1 MPPFPPSPAGLPPPS
16 PHPPDRN
23 VAHVGALAA
32 ADCCQRF
39 DEGTCSNCVGYG
51 CDNCCEKICV
61 SMQPPPAPPPTP
73 PSPPSEPPPPSP
85 LSPPPP
91 GIPPPSPKSP
101 PPSPHMIVNQIPFPP
116 PFPPPV
122 PPSTNPTP

>member
-1 MPPFPPSPAGLPPPS
+1 MARALPLALALGLLGLVQECSGFGGLQYLYPPMPPFPPLPAGLPPPS

-73 PSPPSEPPPPSP
+73 PSP
-85 LSPPPP
+85 
-91 GIPPPSPKSP
+91 
-101 PPSPHMIVNQIPFPP
+101 
-116 PFPPPV
+116 
-122 PPSTNPTP
+122 